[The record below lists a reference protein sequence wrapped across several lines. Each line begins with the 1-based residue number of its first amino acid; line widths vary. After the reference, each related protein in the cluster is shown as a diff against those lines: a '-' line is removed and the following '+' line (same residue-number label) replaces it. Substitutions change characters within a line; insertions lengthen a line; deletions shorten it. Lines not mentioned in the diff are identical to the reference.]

1 MNMMKSNA
9 LRNVAWC
16 IFAGTIV
23 LSACSKSSSNDPA
36 SPPPNNTSCAGTPG
50 PLFLAVK
57 DVLSANCVSCH
68 TTNGQASFANFN
80 NNCTIVSQAS
90 NIRTRAVVQGNMP
103 PSGAISQADKD
114 KINAWV
120 AAGGRLTD

>member
-1 MNMMKSNA
+1 MKTTSFRRA
-9 LRNVAWC
+9 LALAC
-16 IFAGTIV
+16 ISAAF
-23 LSACSKSSSNDPA
+23 LSACSKSSDGDPA
-36 SPPPNNTSCAGTPG
+36 TPPGNNTSCSGTPG

-57 DVLSANCVSCH
+57 DVISANCISCH
-68 TTNGQASFANFN
+68 TTNGQASFANFS
-80 NNCTIVSQAS
+80 NNCTIVSQAA

-103 PSGAISQADKD
+103 PTGSLSQSDKD